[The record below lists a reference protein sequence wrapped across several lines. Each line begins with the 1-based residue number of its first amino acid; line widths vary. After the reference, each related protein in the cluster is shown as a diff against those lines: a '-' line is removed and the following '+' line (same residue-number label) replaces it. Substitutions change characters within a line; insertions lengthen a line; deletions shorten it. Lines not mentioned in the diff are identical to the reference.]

1 MKGMADVFGCYA
13 TSEKVRD
20 TLFVIGKEQARC
32 GLGIQRIIHNKEGA
46 VDGFRR

>member
-1 MKGMADVFGCYA
+1 MGNKLISFKEPMKGMADVFGCYA

-32 GLGIQRIIHNKEGA
+32 GLGI
-46 VDGFRR
+46 